1 MPYLIPSISLIFSL
15 LFVEFTDEL
24 VFGAREAAWPL
35 IRNDIGFTYIQLGL
49 LLSVPNIIS
58 NFIEPL
64 IGILGDVWNRK
75 LIIFGG
81 GFFFV
86 ISLIIAGISKSFWS
100 LLVAFIIF
108 YPASGAFVSLS
119 QASLMDIDPGRRE
132 HNMARWTFIGS
143 LGIVLGPL
151 LLGSALSIGWHW
163 RKLFFTF
170 ACLAVTA
177 LIMVLKSP
185 VPMKPK
191 RDFRNNNGDTLRDAF
206 LNGLKNALT
215 ALKKREVLRWLTI
228 LSFSDL
234 VMDIFHGFLALYF
247 VDIIGTSPMKAVL
260 MVVIW
265 TGSGLVGDLLL
276 IPLLETVNG
285 LEYLRISS
293 ICLLVIYPLFLLI
306 PNQVGKAI
314 LIGFLGLLTAGW
326 YAIPKGHLYSTMP
339 NQSGSVMAVSNIF
352 NIVGSIIPLGIG
364 IIAEQISLQF
374 AMWIIILGPLAVTI
388 GLPSEKP

>member
-15 LFVEFTDEL
+15 LLVEFNDEL
-24 VFGAREAAWPL
+24 VFGVREAAWPL

-86 ISLIIAGISKSFWS
+86 TSLII
-100 LLVAFIIF
+100 

-119 QASLMDIDPGRRE
+119 QASLMDIDPDRRE
-132 HNMARWTFIGS
+132 NNMAKWTFVGS

-151 LLGSALSIGWHW
+151 LLGYAVSIGWNW
-163 RKLFFTF
+163 RLLFFTF
-170 ACLAVTA
+170 AGLAVTA
-177 LIMVLKSP
+177 LIMVMKSP
-185 VPMKPK
+185 IPVKLN
-191 RDFRNNNGDTLRDAF
+191 RDLRNNNGDTLRHAV
-206 LNGLKNALT
+206 LIGLKDALT
-215 ALKKREVLRWLTI
+215 ALKKREVLRWLSI

-247 VDIIGTSPMKAVL
+247 VDIIGTTPMKAVL
-260 MVVIW
+260 MVAIW
-265 TGSGLVGDLLL
+265 TGSGLLGDLLL
-276 IPLLETVNG
+276 IPLLEKVNG
-285 LEYLRISS
+285 LKYLRITSLS
-293 ICLLVIYPLFLLI
+293 ILVIYPLFLLI
-306 PNQVGKAI
+306 PNQVGKVI
-314 LIGFLGLLTAGW
+314 FIGLLGLLTAGW

-339 NQSGSVMAVSNIF
+339 YHSGSVMAVSNIF
-352 NIVGSIIPLGIG
+352 NIVGSIIPLGLG
-364 IIAEQISLQF
+364 IIAEKFGLQF
-374 AMWIIILGPLAVTI
+374 AMWIIFLGPLAVTV
-388 GLPSEKP
+388 GLPREKA